1 MTHAA
6 NVISGY
12 AVTALAVV
20 VYASWV
26 LRRNRRIGR
35 ELGID
40 TPATPRQ
47 GSAASAGSTGSVEP
61 GSAVSAGSAGSAAS
75 AGAGTAVTGSA
86 EPEPGA

>member
-12 AVTALAVV
+12 AVTVLAVV
-20 VYASWV
+20 AYASWV

-35 ELGID
+35 SLGID
-40 TPATPRQ
+40 TSATPRQ
-47 GSAASAGSTGSVEP
+47 GSAASAASAGSTGS
-61 GSAVSAGSAGSAAS
+61 AASAGSAGSAAS